1 MTPDYIYERVLDHI
15 AMGPNNCWVSTYLA
29 NEDGYPK
36 VQWSVN
42 TQKYLLTVHR
52 AVWMYLNGPIPD
64 DMVVDHTCF
73 ERRCVNPSH
82 LRLLTRS
89 ENASIRFN
97 KPDHNYCTN
106 GHDQRVVGV
115 YVWPSAGK
123 HKRCRECKRSYNAT
137 RRKIKE

>member
-1 MTPDYIYERVLDHI
+1 
-15 AMGPNNCWVSTYLA
+15 
-29 NEDGYPK
+29 
-36 VQWSVN
+36 
-42 TQKYLLTVHR
+42 
-52 AVWMYLNGPIPD
+52 VWLYLNGRIPDD